1 MIDSLFFIIIWI
13 ILILLLIAVIAY
25 GNVRVRTFYRSN
37 SSGGD
42 PLSFTASTNSYFR
55 IDTGANIPLRF
66 LPLYQ
71 DRKSKIRGRIVILT
85 NSSSTS
91 VDYYRIR
98 AMNGSTVLSEGVYKI
113 EPNLVYNSVNFVVAP
128 GDNRQIQLEIQ
139 RYNNATETVLT
150 GQPTGLSIV
159 QAYAWYY

>member
-13 ILILLLIAVIAY
+13 ILILLLIAIVAY
-25 GNVRVRTFYRSN
+25 GNVRVRTFYTSN
-37 SSGGD
+37 ASGGAA
-42 PLSFTASTNSYFR
+42 LLFTASTNSYFR
-55 IDTGANIPLRF
+55 IDTAANTPLRF

-91 VDYYRIR
+91 VNYYRIR

-113 EPNLVYNSVNFVVAP
+113 EPNLDYNSVNFVAAS

-139 RYNNATETVLT
+139 QYNNVTETVVA
-150 GQPTGLSIV
+150 GAPTGLNLV